1 MKNDI
6 FTLIAYRP
14 NGIDTCRGCVMDRSD
29 SDLDIRSYD
38 SIEEVATS
46 IFEYNEISRN
56 SDREYCEY
64 DLTVL
69 INGYQRYET
78 SDDSEGERIHN
89 LFEMIDEYENI
100 AKEKDKKKKEEAA
113 RLLEIKLKEER
124 DRNAKLKAEEDER
137 KRLEKIES
145 DRKLYE
151 ELKLRFEQ

>member
-14 NGIDTCRGCVMDRSD
+14 NGIDTCRGCVMERSD
-29 SDLDIRSYD
+29 SDLEINSYD
-38 SIEEVATS
+38 NIEDIATS
-46 IFEYNEISRN
+46 IFKYNEISEN

-64 DLTVL
+64 DLTIL

-78 SDDSEGERIHN
+78 SDDAEGERIYN
-89 LFEMIDEYENI
+89 LFEMIDDYQSI
-100 AKEKDKKKKEEAA
+100 VKEKDKNKKEEAA
-113 RLLEIKLKEER
+113 RLLEIKLKEDRE
-124 DRNAKLKAEEDER
+124 RNAKLTAEEDER

>member
-29 SDLDIRSYD
+29 SDLEINSYD
-38 SIEEVATS
+38 NIEDIATS
-46 IFEYNEISRN
+46 IFKYNEISEN

-64 DLTVL
+64 DLTIL

-78 SDDSEGERIHN
+78 SDDAEGERIYN
-89 LFEMIDEYENI
+89 LFEMIDDYQSI
-100 AKEKDKKKKEEAA
+100 VKEKDKNKKEEAA
-113 RLLEIKLKEER
+113 RLLEIRLKEER
-124 DRNAKLKAEEDER
+124 ERNLKLEAEEDER

-151 ELKLRFEQ
+151 ELKLRFDQ